1 MARAAYRQ
9 KSMNRT
15 YRTVWNAARGAIVA
29 VSERDRANGKGQ
41 AGAGTTVALTSAT
54 LAVLGSMAMWSGD
67 AAAQYVQIPGTN
79 CTLTTTAN
87 SFYATAVGC
96 GATASASGS
105 VALGSYVVASG
116 LNSAAIGYLATATAQ
131 GAAAFG
137 TSSSASGLNSAAI
150 GPGAKSSGTSSTAI
164 GPFANAS

>member
-54 LAVLGSMAMWSGD
+54 LAVLGSMAMWSGG
-67 AAAQYVQIPGTN
+67 AAAQVAISGTN
-79 CTLTTTAN
+79 CPGTATAN
-87 SFYATAVGC
+87 TNNGIAVGC
-96 GATASASGS
+96 GANAALTSGAIAIGANVTASGVNGTAVGIFSQATGQ
-105 VALGSYVVASG
+105 AAT
-116 LNSAAIGYLATATAQ
+116 AIGT
-131 GAAAFG
+131 
-137 TSSSASGLNSAAI
+137 SASAGGLNSAAI
-150 GPGAKSSGTSSTAI
+150 GPGA
-164 GPFANAS
+164 